1 VINSTGDYDIYDG
14 NSPSVLIGT
23 AAANTNGVD
32 LLANAKLAG
41 VNVYADPTV
50 YPGFELSIDGS
61 VTTLDEFY
69 ISFNT
74 NGFSDNKNGLA
85 LAGLQTSDL
94 VRKGNST
101 AADNKMTFSEA
112 FSATLTEVG
121 TTVSSLKTSTSAA
134 DAKLTQSQELYE
146 SVAGVNLDEEASNL
160 LRYQQAY
167 AASAQV
173 ITTARDTFDALL
185 SAVG

>member
-1 VINSTGDYDIYDG
+1 
-14 NSPSVLIGT
+14 
-23 AAANTNGVD
+23 
-32 LLANAKLAG
+32 
-41 VNVYADPTV
+41 
-50 YPGFELSIDGS
+50 
-61 VTTLDEFY
+61 
-69 ISFNT
+69 
-74 NGFSDNKNGLA
+74 
-85 LAGLQTSDL
+85 
-94 VRKGNST
+94 
-101 AADNKMTFSEA
+101 MTFSEA